1 MKCNRLSFIRLSG
14 LASGWQV
21 LRAKREQLKI
31 RMKRTV
37 LIALAS
43 ILWTPALRTY
53 AAFAAGPSAGIS
65 AGVVASPLP
74 ALSGAAGNAR
84 SFPSVPDTVS
94 VSAPGSDSVAAPAAA
109 PVPDTVSA
117 PESSAPMTLDA
128 CMRYAV
134 EHSPAVRRQDY
145 ANRNYRQDYIASV
158 AALVPSVNGAVSAS
172 TSFGRSVDPETNTY
186 TDVSNFD
193 NSYSA
198 SGQMP
203 LFAGLTGINTVRAA
217 KVMRLQ
223 GVEELQLARDE
234 VALRTMEA
242 YFDVV
247 YYTGSVRLAREQLE
261 TSAAELAKSRKLL
274 ELGLKSA
281 ADVAE
286 VESQCAS
293 DDYLVT
299 QQENNL
305 ALAEIALSEAMNYPA
320 DRPLVIDT
328 DIAVGTPA
336 GAVPFDDVL
345 AYALDNHPKALAAG
359 YDVRHSRLQFSVAKG
374 NLYPSISVGGG
385 YSTNFFMNLDDRTQY
400 AAFPAQFRDNRGYY
414 FSAQLSIPIF
424 GGLSRR
430 TSLNRARNNW
440 RIAELRRVET
450 LRALQSEIAQAYQ
463 QMLGYGKEFV
473 QASKKSDAA
482 QLAYDAVAG
491 KYERGMVSALDLQT
505 AADKLLQARSERLRA
520 RLQYIVRVRLV
531 EYYNGEPLIR

>member
-1 MKCNRLSFIRLSG
+1 VKCNRLSFIRLSG

-43 ILWTPALRTY
+43 ILWTPALRTS

-94 VSAPGSDSVAAPAAA
+94 VSVPGSDSVAAPAAA

>member
-21 LRAKREQLKI
+21 LRAKKEQLKI

-43 ILWTPALRTY
+43 ILWTPALRTS
-53 AAFAAGPSAGIS
+53 AAFAAGPS

-94 VSAPGSDSVAAPAAA
+94 VSVPGSDSVAAPAAA

-158 AALVPSVNGAVSAS
+158 AALLPSVNGPVSAS
-172 TSFGRSVDPETNTY
+172 PSFGRSVDPETNTY

-336 GAVPFDDVL
+336 GTVPFDDVL

>member
-43 ILWTPALRTY
+43 ILWTPALRTS

-94 VSAPGSDSVAAPAAA
+94 VSVPGSDSVAAPAAA

-172 TSFGRSVDPETNTY
+172 TSFGRSVDPESNTY

-336 GAVPFDDVL
+336 GTVPFDDVL